1 MSKPLPP
8 YGRDFQPVPKTG
20 VRVAIGRDAWD
31 FVKTQRQPTMVL
43 PDDANADDFQWP
55 SDGKPALIHERGAYN
70 DERLDSL
77 AHALL
82 KAGASSIVAIRE
94 ALLDEY
100 DPRVFY
106 DQEVIRAAA

>member
-8 YGRDFQPVPKTG
+8 YGRDFKPVPKSG
-20 VRVAIGRDAWD
+20 VRVVIGRDAWSYAKNHWLPIMALRD
-31 FVKTQRQPTMVL
+31 DMQ
-43 PDDANADDFQWP
+43 PDDYRWP
-55 SDGKPALIHERGAYN
+55 SDGKPALIHERGDYN

-82 KAGASSIVAIRE
+82 KAGASSVVAIRE
-94 ALLDEY
+94 ALLNEY